1 MRDKQRG
8 LIPEAFRGQ
17 PPPLLQLGALRCSS
31 GLHSVKVDSDDP
43 NLIQRASHHVV
54 RWFKG

>member
-17 PPPLLQLGALRCSS
+17 PPLLQLGALRCSS